1 MHLRQKT
8 IILCLLAFWNA
19 LSSAQTVLPCLGK
32 EELALHKARDLG
44 PNFQIN
50 RKLVEEVAGL
60 SDLKLKSQFYNSIC
74 GGKSQ
79 LGASIKLLEAMI
91 KHGEGIFELPATG
104 NDRVMIVQ
112 NNLTRDFLGL
122 RAQLV
127 LDFMEMVQA
136 SAPSAHCLEEGF
148 PKYGNILA
156 RLKSLQ
162 EYVDPETLDRELA
175 IEINKMNFFR
185 RYPKI
190 VAKCRPTPSV
200 KGKR

>member
-1 MHLRQKT
+1 MLISQKL
-8 IILCLLAFWNA
+8 IMLYLLTSWNA
-19 LSSAQTVLPCLGK
+19 IVWAQAVLPCLGK

-50 RKLVEEVAGL
+50 RKLVEEVSGL
-60 SDLKLKSQFYNSIC
+60 SDLKLKYQFYNSIC

-79 LGASIKLLEAMI
+79 RGASIKLLEAMI
-91 KHGEGIFELPATG
+91 QYGEDIFELPSSG

-112 NNLTRDFLGL
+112 NNLTREFLGL

-136 SAPSAHCLEEGF
+136 SAPSAHCLKEGF
-148 PKYGNILA
+148 PRYGHILA

-162 EYVDPETLDRELA
+162 EYVAPETLDTELA
-175 IEINKMNFFR
+175 IEINKMNFFK

-190 VAKCRPTPSV
+190 VAKCRPVSAL